1 MRHVNPICEIG
12 IRKKESSFL
21 FKQTGC
27 YIVWRVND
35 VLVLLQIYIFIFQAK
50 KFVESIPQVVKEKLS
65 KEDAKK
71 LKTQLEEVGATIEI
85 D

>member
-1 MRHVNPICEIG
+1 MR
-12 IRKKESSFL
+12 
-21 FKQTGC
+21 
-27 YIVWRVND
+27 RVND

-65 KEDAKK
+65 KEDAEK

>member
-1 MRHVNPICEIG
+1 M
-12 IRKKESSFL
+12 
-21 FKQTGC
+21 
-27 YIVWRVND
+27 ND
-35 VLVLLQIYIFIFQAK
+35 ILVLLQIHIFIFQAK

>member
-1 MRHVNPICEIG
+1 M
-12 IRKKESSFL
+12 
-21 FKQTGC
+21 
-27 YIVWRVND
+27 ND
-35 VLVLLQIYIFIFQAK
+35 ILVLLQIYIFIFQAK